1 MLHKRKNTKIIKIN
15 DLQIGG
21 QNDVVIQSMTNTKTA
36 DIDSTLLQINQLKK
50 AGCQIVRVAV
60 FDENDANALKIINQK
75 SCLPVIADIHFNFE
89 FAIKAIESG
98 IKKIRL
104 NPGNLDD
111 PIKLKKI
118 CTLAN
123 KYKVAIRVGVNS
135 GSIPKWA
142 LDKYGYSSK
151 AMIQTLK
158 HYINLLNKYKFYNIV
173 ISLKA
178 NDPIMMIK
186 AYELAAKKFKYP
198 LHLGVTEAGVL
209 LDGTIKSTIGLTPL
223 LIKGIGDTIRI
234 SLTDDPIKEIEVARK
249 ILNALKIRNDLIDII
264 SCPTCG
270 RLNFNM
276 LPLVNKVKDYTK
288 NMFFPLKIS
297 ILGCFVNGIGEGKEA
312 DIGVAGSINKAI
324 IFRHGKILKTV
335 ADDQIFNELKIL
347 IDEEYKKYKSKIKN

>member
-1 MLHKRKNTKIIKIN
+1 MLHKRKNTRIIKIDN
-15 DLQIGG
+15 IQIGG
-21 QNDVVIQSMTNTKTA
+21 QNDVIIQSMTNTKTA
-36 DIDSTLLQINQLKK
+36 NIDATLLQIEQLKK
-50 AGCQIVRVAV
+50 AGCQIVRIAV
-60 FDENDANALKIINQK
+60 FDEEDAEALKTIAEN
-75 SCLPVIADIHFNFE
+75 SVLPVIADIHFNFE

-104 NPGNLDD
+104 NPGNLED
-111 PIKLKKI
+111 PVKLEKI

-123 KYKVAIRVGVNS
+123 QHNVAIRVGVNS

-158 HYINLLNKYKFYNIV
+158 HYIKLLNKYKFHNIV

-178 NDPIMMIK
+178 NDPIMMME

-223 LIKGIGDTIRI
+223 LLKGIGDTIRI
-234 SLTDDPIKEIEVARK
+234 SLTDDPVKEIEVARK
-249 ILNALKIRNDLIDII
+249 ILNSLKIRNDLVDII

-276 LPLVNKVKDYTK
+276 IPLVEKVQEYTK
-288 NMFFPLKIS
+288 DMFFPLKIS

-312 DIGVAGSINKAI
+312 DIGVAGSIQKAV
-324 IFRHGKILKTV
+324 IFKHGKILKTV
-335 ADDQIFNELKIL
+335 SENQVFDELKIL
-347 IDEEYKKYKSKIKN
+347 IDEEYNKYKSTK